1 MNRKEFLKRLGMLTV
16 GASLIGVDVNA
27 MTQEPGEAAAPAT
40 PARKP
45 NRTHP
50 DLDFPVRPL
59 KAQTD
64 RPITAIIIG
73 AGSRGTTYG
82 KYASQFPETMKIVG
96 VSDTNAFRKS
106 RTRKAHNI
114 PAENCFGD
122 FHDVFK
128 REKFADAVIIATPDN
143 LHFEPCMKALEM
155 GYDVLLEKPAAQTE
169 KECKAILAQAKKYN
183 RIVAICHVLRYA
195 PYFIALREAVKSGM
209 IGDLVSIQHMEPIQY
224 AHMAHSYVR
233 GKWRDSEKT
242 TPIILAK
249 SCHDLDIIRWIVD
262 RKCLQISAEGTL
274 MHFRPENAP
283 QGAPARCTDGCP
295 HEATCPYSAID
306 IYVRRKRHLGVF
318 DLPDRKDE
326 AAIMEKIRTTEFG
339 RCVYKCD
346 NNQPDHYVTTML
358 FEGGVTASFTMDAF
372 TPWGGRR
379 TRIMGTT
386 GFIEGDGKQFTL
398 YEFRTSK
405 KKVWHKDVKEM
416 GEYKHAGHGGGDHAL
431 AREFVEAVAAQDSSK
446 LSSTIDASIESHII
460 GFKAEKSRL
469 SMKKVKIG

>member
-16 GASLIGVDVNA
+16 GASLIGVDMNA
-27 MTQEPGEAAAPAT
+27 MASEATAEATAAAGDVKAGS
-40 PARKP
+40 K
-45 NRTHP
+45 THP
-50 DLDFPVRPL
+50 DLDFAVRPL
-59 KAQTD
+59 KAATN
-64 RPITAIIIG
+64 RAITAIIIG

-82 KYASQFPETMKIVG
+82 KYALQFPDTMKIVG
-96 VSDTNAFRKS
+96 VADANNFRKR
-106 RTRKAHNI
+106 RTAKAHNI
-114 PAENCFGD
+114 PAENCFND
-122 FHDVFK
+122 WADVFE

-143 LHFEPCMKALEM
+143 LHYEPCMKALAM

-169 KECKAILAQAKKYN
+169 KECKDILQQAKKYN

-195 PYFIALREAVKSGM
+195 PYFIAMREAVHSGL

-233 GKWRDSEKT
+233 GKWRDSKQT

-262 RKCLQISAEGTL
+262 KPCIQIAAEGTL
-274 MHFRPENAP
+274 MHFKAENAP

-295 HEATCPYSAID
+295 HEDTCPYSAID

-326 AAIMEKIRTTEFG
+326 AAIMEKIRTTMFG

-346 NNQPDHYVTTML
+346 NDQPDHYVTTML

-379 TRIMGTT
+379 TRIMGTL
-386 GFIEGDGKQFTL
+386 GYIDGDGKKFTL
-398 YEFRTSK
+398 YTFRDNK
-405 KKVWHKDVKEM
+405 KRVWHKNVAEM
-416 GEYKHAGHGGGDHAL
+416 AEYKHAGHGGGDHAL
-431 AREFVEAVAAQDSSK
+431 ARDFVEAVASQDPAK
-446 LSSTIDASIESHII
+446 LSS
-460 GFKAEKSRL
+460 
-469 SMKKVKIG
+469 

>member
-16 GASLIGVDVNA
+16 GASLIGVDMNA
-27 MTQEPGEAAAPAT
+27 MASEATAEATAAAGDVKAGS
-40 PARKP
+40 K
-45 NRTHP
+45 THP
-50 DLDFPVRPL
+50 DLDFAVRPL
-59 KAQTD
+59 KAATN
-64 RPITAIIIG
+64 RAITAIIIG

-82 KYASQFPETMKIVG
+82 KYALQFSDTMKIVG
-96 VSDTNAFRKS
+96 VADANNFRKK
-106 RTRKAHNI
+106 RTAKAHNI
-114 PAENCFGD
+114 PAENCFND
-122 FHDVFK
+122 WADVFE

-143 LHFEPCMKALEM
+143 LHYEPCMKALAM

-169 KECKAILAQAKKYN
+169 KECKDILQQAKKYN

-195 PYFIALREAVKSGM
+195 PYFIAMREAVHSGL

-233 GKWRDSEKT
+233 GKWRDSKQT

-262 RKCLQISAEGTL
+262 KPCIQIAAEGTL
-274 MHFRPENAP
+274 MHFKAENAP

-295 HEATCPYSAID
+295 HEDTCPYSAID

-326 AAIMEKIRTTEFG
+326 AAIMEKIRTTMFG

-346 NNQPDHYVTTML
+346 NDQPDHYVTTML

-379 TRIMGTT
+379 TRIMGTL
-386 GFIEGDGKQFTL
+386 GYIDGDGKKFTL
-398 YEFRTSK
+398 YTFRDNK
-405 KKVWHKDVKEM
+405 KRVWHKNVAEM
-416 GEYKHAGHGGGDHAL
+416 AEYKHAGHGGGDHAL
-431 AREFVEAVAAQDSSK
+431 ARDFVEAVASQDPAK

-460 GFKAEKSRL
+460 GFKAEKSRK
-469 SMKKVKIG
+469 SMKKVKI